1 MIKPLKGPAARV
13 AVAIAFDEE
22 TPGLVKTAE
31 SLCLVSGMSLRLV
44 HTCESPYGTWAGHP
58 FSNLLSSEV
67 IEDSEEIVLAGAEKK
82 IAELEKA
89 VDGRIQV
96 SHNILFGRPPE
107 NIIADSI
114 ASRVSLI
121 VSATSKTGHRFVLK
135 GFSTAL
141 SLISDAPV
149 PVLVIPG
156 GVELD
161 MSRRGLRILLADD
174 LRPEREDAR
183 QAAFALAAVC
193 PESKLLHVHVN
204 PLSEQHLVRMLE
216 RTAASHPGGSG
227 ARELSSKSLYK
238 GARDEL
244 AARLESFGSPC
255 RQTLTESGGR
265 YESALLEGDVV
276 ESLERKM
283 VEWDPE
289 IIVFGRHHLAQ
300 RRSLLPGQLP
310 FRTMLSQKRA
320 IMVAP
325 SAK

>member
-1 MIKPLKGPAARV
+1 MIKPMKGPAARV
-13 AVAIAFDEE
+13 TVAIAFDEE
-22 TPGLVKTAE
+22 TPELIKAAE

-58 FSNLLSSEV
+58 FSDLLSPEV
-67 IEDSEEIVLAGAEKK
+67 IEDAEEAVLSAAELK
-82 IAELEKA
+82 IAELKTTI
-89 VDGRIQV
+89 DGRVQV
-96 SHNILFGRPPE
+96 THNVLFGRPAE

-121 VSATSKTGHRFVLK
+121 VTATSKAGHRFVLK

-141 SLISDAPV
+141 SLISDASV

-156 GVELD
+156 GVKLD

-174 LRPEREDAR
+174 LRQERADAR
-183 QAAFALAAVC
+183 HAAFALAAVC

-216 RTAASHPGGSG
+216 RAQASQPGGVGS
-227 ARELSSKSLYK
+227 RELSSRSLYK
-238 GARDEL
+238 RAKDEL
-244 AARLESFGSPC
+244 AARLESFGIPYKE
-255 RQTLTESGGR
+255 TLAAGDGR

-276 ESLERKM
+276 ESLERKI

-289 IIVFGRHHLAQ
+289 VIVFGRHHMAQ
-300 RRSLLPGQLP
+300 RRPLLPGQLP
-310 FRTMLSQKRA
+310 FRTMLSQRRA

-325 SAK
+325 AAK